1 MLFNSLVFLIFLAV
15 VVPLYLVLPGRA
27 RKAFLLLASYFFY
40 GYWDWR
46 FLSLLVFS
54 TVLDFAVGRLLGRS
68 AGPGRRRAL
77 LVASLVGNL
86 GVLGFFK
93 YFNFFIGSFEAL
105 TAPLGLPLDFL
116 HLHIVLPV
124 GISFYTFQTL
134 SYTIDVYR
142 RKLEPTGSL
151 LDFALYVSFFP
162 QLVAG
167 PIERATHLLPQI
179 ARLGR
184 PSRDDWRE
192 AAALIGI
199 GMFKKVLVGDT
210 CGRIVDQV
218 FAGPAG
224 YTSSELLMALILFS
238 VQIYAD
244 FSGYSSIAR
253 GTARLFGV
261 DLMENFNQPY
271 LAASITEF
279 WRRWH
284 ISLSGWLRDYLYV
297 PLGGNRK
304 GPARTY
310 VNLFATMLL
319 GGLWHGANWTFVFW
333 GGLHGL
339 YLAVHKRMLG
349 SRRPAERFVDT
360 GTATGRIAFAGK
372 VLATNL
378 LVLLTWLFF
387 RAPDFRTA
395 FLVLDKFA
403 HWTTGPYDGRLL
415 GVTATYVTVTLAIDL
430 VEYVTRDHA
439 FLLRLA
445 PGPRWGVYAGM
456 WATVLL
462 YLFQATPM
470 PFIYFQF

>member
-1 MLFNSLVFLIFLAV
+1 MLFNSLVFLLFLAV
-15 VVPLYLVLPGRA
+15 VFPLYLVLPGRA
-27 RKAFLLLASYFFY
+27 RTAFLVLASYFFY

-46 FLSLLVFS
+46 FLSLLWFS
-54 TVLDFAVGRLLGRS
+54 TVLDFFIGRALARVTD
-68 AGPGRRRAL
+68 PGRRKAL
-77 LVASLVGNL
+77 LAASLAGNL
-86 GVLGFFK
+86 GVLAFFK
-93 YFNFFIGSFEAL
+93 YFNFFIGSFEAA
-105 TAPLGLPLDFL
+105 TSALGMPLDFL
-116 HLHIVLPV
+116 HLNILLPV

-142 RKLEPTGSL
+142 GKLAPTNSL
-151 LDFALYVSFFP
+151 LDFALYVAFFP

-184 PSRDDWRE
+184 PTRDDCRE
-192 AAALIGI
+192 ALALIGV

-218 FAGPAG
+218 FAAPMS
-224 YTSSELLMALILFS
+224 YTSSELMMGLVLFS

-284 ISLSGWLRDYLYV
+284 ISLSSWLRDYLYV

-319 GGLWHGANWTFVFW
+319 GGLWHGAHWTFVFW

-339 YLAVHKRMLG
+339 YLAVHKWMLG
-349 SRRPAERFVDT
+349 SRRPAERFVP
-360 GTATGRIAFAGK
+360 GGPASTAIFIGK
-372 VLATNL
+372 VLATNA

-387 RAPDFRTA
+387 RAPDFGTA
-395 FLVLDKFA
+395 FRILGKFVQ
-403 HWTTGPYDGRLL
+403 WTSGPFDGRILV
-415 GVTATYVTVTLAIDL
+415 VTATYVIVTLVIDL
-430 VEYVTRDHA
+430 LEYTTRDHA
-439 FLLRLA
+439 FLLRVA
-445 PGPRWGVYAGM
+445 PRYRWGIYAGM
-456 WATVLL
+456 WATTLL